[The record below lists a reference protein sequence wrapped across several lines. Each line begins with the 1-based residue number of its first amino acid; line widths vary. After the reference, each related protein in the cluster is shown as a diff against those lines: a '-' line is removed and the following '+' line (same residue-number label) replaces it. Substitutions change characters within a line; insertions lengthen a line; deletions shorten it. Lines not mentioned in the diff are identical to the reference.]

1 MSTTSNNQ
9 SLVISYLA
17 LRKTI
22 GFLGLLL
29 PFILMIGGWIA
40 SGSFDVEPSIS
51 DYYYTKLGSVF
62 VGTLSVVA
70 MFLFAY
76 KGYETADRIAGF
88 LGCVF
93 ALGVVF
99 FPTAPCPEPEGYQKI
114 FGYLHFAFA
123 GLFFTVLI
131 FFSLVL
137 FTKSSTSHRMT
148 GRKKMRNTVY
158 HVCGYI
164 MIACI
169 LGIAV
174 FSIWFDPED
183 CKVEDGDVTFWLETI
198 ALMAFGASWLVK
210 GELILKDLNT
220 PQQSEDEERNY

>member
-1 MSTTSNNQ
+1 MSTTSDNQ

-29 PFILMIGGWIA
+29 PFILMIGGWIL

-99 FPTAPCPEPEGYQKI
+99 FPTAPCPEPIGYHKI
-114 FGYLHFAFA
+114 FGTLHFVFA
-123 GLFFTVLI
+123 GFFFSVLI

-137 FTKSSTSHRMT
+137 FTKSSTNHQVT

-158 HVCGYI
+158 HICGYI

-183 CKVEDGDVTFWLETI
+183 CKIEDGDVTFWLEAV
-198 ALMAFGASWLVK
+198 ALWAFGVSWLVK
-210 GELILKDLNT
+210 GELILKDLQA
-220 PQQSEDEERNY
+220 PQPLEDEERNY